1 MNIIFYKYFILY
13 CLITVTKGMENI
25 KKALKL
31 QASLYNEDTAFV
43 SISALELDRKYK
55 INDISKVQSKY
66 GLRILVSLQGDRRI
80 LKTYLP
86 KSIKLSDS
94 YIDDFNNRDRRSTLY
109 LIYKG
114 TKSNGAYKIDFE

>member
-1 MNIIFYKYFILY
+1 
-13 CLITVTKGMENI
+13 MEEL
-25 KKALKL
+25 KKALKR
-31 QASLYNEDTAFV
+31 QATLYNTDTAFV
-43 SISALELDRKYK
+43 SISALEMDRKYK
-55 INDISKVQSKY
+55 ITDISKVQTPY

-94 YIDDFNNRDRRSTLY
+94 YIDGFNNRDRRSVLY

-114 TKSNGAYKIDFE
+114 KKSNGAYKIDFE